1 MSKPGAGKAPAGSG
15 GRGSA
20 SAGRRGASRRRQK
33 ATDGLEPAADGTVIG
48 QDPRRL
54 STDDLRELGHR
65 GKPLLQAM
73 RRRCIDCC
81 GGKKDEVRRCT
92 AVACPL
98 WPYRMG
104 TDPWHPQAK
113 PAEERERAQPPQP
126 GTPAPVPALPAMTAP
141 APAPVAMTDPAPM
154 AGAGAPAPAPR
165 RSALRRKHS
174 AAAKAPLLPFLDDAP
189 A

>member
-1 MSKPGAGKAPAGSG
+1 VSKPGAGKTRAGSG
-15 GRGSA
+15 DRGDA
-20 SAGRRGASRRRQK
+20 SVGPRGASRRRRK
-33 ATDGLEPAADGTVIG
+33 AADGLEPAADGTVVG

-54 STDDLRELGHR
+54 STDELRELGHR

-113 PAEERERAQPPQP
+113 PSAERERAQP
-126 GTPAPVPALPAMTAP
+126 A
-141 APAPVAMTDPAPM
+141 APAPVAALPAITAPASAPAPV
-154 AGAGAPAPAPR
+154 AVTDAPAPVAVTDAPAPAPR
-165 RSALRRKHS
+165 RSPLRRKHS